1 MTHNR
6 AGSPVRPLLFDAAV
20 MRTGD
25 AELPGHY
32 CPQAQV
38 WTMGAQ
44 PIVQGGLAGLEMLTK
59 TSAQI
64 ESDDNDPSFL
74 EMQTKTK
81 AQMERDDDS
90 FELTSQG

>member
-1 MTHNR
+1 MTHHC
-6 AGSPVRPLLFDAAV
+6 ADSPIRPFLFDAAV
-20 MRTGD
+20 VRTGD

-38 WTMGAQ
+38 WTMEGQ
-44 PIVQGGLAGLEMLTK
+44 PIVQGGLAGHEMLTK

-64 ESDDNDPSFL
+64 ESDDNDPTFL

-90 FELTSQG
+90 FELKSQR